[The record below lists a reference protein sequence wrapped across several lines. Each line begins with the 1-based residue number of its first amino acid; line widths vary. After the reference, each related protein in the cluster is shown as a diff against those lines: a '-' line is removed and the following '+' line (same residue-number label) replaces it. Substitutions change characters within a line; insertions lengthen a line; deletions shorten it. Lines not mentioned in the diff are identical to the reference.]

1 MKEKKMIN
9 PYKIE
14 PPALISFSGG
24 RTSGFML
31 KQIIDA
37 YEGVLPKDIY
47 AVFANTGKEMPQT
60 LDFVKDCADKWD
72 IDIIW
77 LELDVD
83 YSLEKEKRLFYKQ
96 VNYETASRKGEP
108 FSKLIDHWNKD
119 RTPQEKNLKY
129 DNSGLLPNPVARFC
143 TDYLKIR
150 AMNDFCKKMKLDEY
164 QTVLGLRY
172 DEPRRVARRKS
183 GKYETK
189 KKTSCMPMY
198 DAKHTKHDVHEF
210 WEKNNFDLG
219 LPIVDGES
227 PHGNCDLCF
236 LKSHNKIQS
245 LVRENPKR
253 ADWWA
258 NEEKKANNVFRRD
271 RPNYLKYI
279 ELTETQQTF
288 DLGFEDDDMDCFC
301 HD

>member
-1 MKEKKMIN
+1 
-9 PYKIE
+9 
-14 PPALISFSGG
+14 LISFSGG

-37 YEGVLPKDIY
+37 YDGTLPDDIY
-47 AVFANTGKEMPQT
+47 VVFANTGKEMPQT
-60 LDFVKDCADKWD
+60 LDFVKDCADKWE
-72 IDIIW
+72 INITW
-77 LELDVD
+77 MELDVN
-83 YSLEKEKRLFYKQ
+83 YSLKKEKKLFYKE
-96 VNYETASRKGEP
+96 VNYENASRNGEP
-108 FSKLIDHWNKD
+108 FSKLIKYYDKN
-119 RTPQEKNLKY
+119 RSEENAEKFS
-129 DNSGLLPNPVARFC
+129 DSILLPNPVARYC

-150 AMNDFCKKMKLDEY
+150 ALNFFSKQKGLEEY
-164 QTVLGLRY
+164 DTVLGLRY
-172 DEPRRVARRKS
+172 DELRRVSRQKN
-183 GKYETK
+183 KDTK

-198 DAKHTKHDVHEF
+198 EAKHTKQDVHEF
-210 WEKNNFDLG
+210 WRKNNFDLG
-219 LPIVDGES
+219 LPIINGES

-245 LVRENPKR
+245 LVQENPKR
-253 ADWWA
+253 AEWWA
-258 NEEKKANNVFRRD
+258 NEEKKANNVFRKG